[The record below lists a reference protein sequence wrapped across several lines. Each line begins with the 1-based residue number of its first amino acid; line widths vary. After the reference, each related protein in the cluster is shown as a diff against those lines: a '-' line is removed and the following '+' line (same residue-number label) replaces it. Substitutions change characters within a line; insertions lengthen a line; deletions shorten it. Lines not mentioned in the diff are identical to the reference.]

1 MSKKALKY
9 SDDLLKITINKLE
22 KEVLKRHKL
31 NRAWFIFWI
40 ITNIIWVL
48 IK

>member
-1 MSKKALKY
+1 MYKEALEY

-31 NRAWFIFWI
+31 NRNWFIVWI